1 MKSCIF
7 ICCISAVLALGPPR
21 LVFTPPE
28 DETTAC
34 IFATMKGADKSS
46 TWFLDITTRMIWI
59 EKNIKSM
66 EAVTAQTAAILA
78 IVRAQIDRS
87 SNVVSTMEMNLA
99 TPSVVTNECSAA
111 KHAANVLH
119 AGAASRSADILSV
132 AELSSITVTVG
143 PSSRGALE
151 PLFSK
156 LIAAMEMDAPLR
168 PLPTC
173 EAFMPWLVHER
184 ALGHTCAVDEAQSE
198 QQPCVAGRA
207 WAATVAARSMLRA
220 GQCAAYHRR
229 ERVLPAS
236 NAPLIVVVLARKVAQ
251 RPANSTESRR

>member
-7 ICCISAVLALGPPR
+7 ICCISAVLAVGPPR

-87 SNVVSTMEMNLA
+87 SNDVSAMKTNLT

-119 AGAASRSADILSV
+119 ADAGPRSADILSV
-132 AELSSITVTVG
+132 VELSNITVTVG

-151 PLFSK
+151 PMFSK
-156 LIAAMEMDAPLR
+156 LIAAVEMDALYNRISQRVAACPKMLVWPIFRAAFGKYSGSMSSWIVIGQYSTHVSTPLTFCTSIER
-168 PLPTC
+168 PL
-173 EAFMPWLVHER
+173 
-184 ALGHTCAVDEAQSE
+184 S
-198 QQPCVAGRA
+198 
-207 WAATVAARSMLRA
+207 
-220 GQCAAYHRR
+220 
-229 ERVLPAS
+229 
-236 NAPLIVVVLARKVAQ
+236 
-251 RPANSTESRR
+251 